1 MTISF
6 DGRVAIVTGG
16 GNGLGRE
23 HCLQLAARG
32 AKVVVNDLGGAL
44 DGSGASTSAAESVAE
59 EIRAAGGEAIANGAD
74 ITDLEQV
81 EAMVA
86 EAEAKWGRIDILI
99 NNAGILR
106 DKTFSKME
114 MADFKK
120 VVDVHLFGTTN
131 CTKAVWET
139 MREQGYGRILVTSSS
154 SGIYGNFGQS
164 NYGAAKA
171 AMIGLMNVLHYEGA
185 KYDIRINALAPT
197 AATRMLEDLIDSD
210 AVKQLMA
217 PGTVSPGVLYL
228 VSEDAPSR
236 TILGAG
242 AGCFSVARI
251 YETPGVFLGAD
262 ATVDD
267 VAANWERIA
276 DPGGQVALANGGEQ
290 TGKFVEM
297 AARALGIDL
306 NEEQAA

>member
-6 DGRVAIVTGG
+6 EGRVAIVTGG

-23 HCLQLAARG
+23 HCLQLAQRG
-32 AKVVVNDLGGAL
+32 AKVVVNDLGGSL
-44 DGSGASTSAAESVAE
+44 DGSGASASAAESVAE

-86 EAEAKWGRIDILI
+86 EAKAKWGRVDILV

-106 DKTFSKME
+106 DKTFAKMT
-114 MADFKK
+114 MDDFKK

-131 CTKAVWET
+131 CCKAVWET
-139 MREQGYGRILVTSSS
+139 MREQSYGRILVTSSS

-185 KYDIRINALAPT
+185 KYDIRVNALAPT
-197 AATRMLEDLIDSD
+197 AATRMLEDLIDSEK
-210 AVKQLMA
+210 VKELMSPA
-217 PGTVSPGVLYL
+217 SVSPGVLYL
-228 VSEDAPSR
+228 VSEEAPSR
-236 TILGAG
+236 VILGAG
-242 AGCFSVARI
+242 AGSFAVSRI
-251 YETPGVFLGAD
+251 YESPGIFLGSD

-267 VAANWERIA
+267 VAANWEAIA
-276 DPGGQVALANGGEQ
+276 DPEGQVALASGGEQ

-297 AARALGIDL
+297 AATALGIDL
-306 NEEQAA
+306 KQEQAA